1 MDPDLFLT
9 AVFVS
14 WVMLIALLGVALMR
28 YERRREDLAPRIDNL
43 TEAPS
48 RRGRLTPGQ
57 MRAGAPADRWAPGD
71 TFSA

>member
-14 WVMLIALLGVALMR
+14 WVMLIAFLGVAVMR
-28 YERRREDLAPRIDNL
+28 YERRREALALRIDNL
-43 TEAPS
+43 AQAPS
-48 RRGRLTPGQ
+48 RRGRLTAGQ
-57 MRAGAPADRWAPGD
+57 VRVGTPADRWAPGD